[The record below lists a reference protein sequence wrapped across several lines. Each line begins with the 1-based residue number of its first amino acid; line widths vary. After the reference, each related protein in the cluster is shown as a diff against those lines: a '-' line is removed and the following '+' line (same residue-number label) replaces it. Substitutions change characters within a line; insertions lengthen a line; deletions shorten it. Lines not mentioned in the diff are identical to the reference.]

1 MASLRQSW
9 LDSFLQYGFIKPLLP
24 ARPCSRL
31 WEVEDLRQKSTDS
44 CEAPMTRALGAQSLL
59 LQSSIFS
66 LCQGPSS
73 CMLDMA
79 AFSVVRGMSQVLKGH
94 WKILKAILPPQ
105 LQARR
110 VAVYLTLMVSKEEAL
125 VSRLLEEHTYGWN
138 VPFSRDH
145 G

>member
-1 MASLRQSW
+1 MASPRQSW

-31 WEVEDLRQKSTDS
+31 WEVEDPRQKSTYS
-44 CEAPMTRALGAQSLL
+44 CETPMTRALGRAQSLL
-59 LQSSIFS
+59 LKSSIFS

-73 CMLDMA
+73 CVLEMA

-94 WKILKAILPPQ
+94 WKILKAILLPQ

-110 VAVYLTLMVSKEEAL
+110 VAVYPYLNGLQRRSLGFLVVGGTYLWVECAL
-125 VSRLLEEHTYGWN
+125 
-138 VPFSRDH
+138 
-145 G
+145 